1 MQVNMQNSKRLIRCK
16 APLRISFAGGGTD
29 VSPYCDER
37 GGAVLN
43 STIDHFAYC
52 TISPRSD
59 NQATI
64 RSLDYE
70 TIQKWKTGETLTY
83 DGNLDL
89 IKAVVN
95 HFNITE
101 GFDMF
106 LHCSAPPGSGL
117 GSSSAVIVSIIGAV
131 SEWLNESLNQYEI
144 ANLAYVLERKEL
156 KLSGGKQ
163 DQYAAVF
170 GGFNFMEFNSSRTL
184 VTPLRVKTDILN
196 ELNYVMLLANTGKT
210 RDSGNIIKSQTEGY
224 INGNSKTAEALDNAK
239 RLAEEM
245 KNSLLKG
252 EIRQMG
258 ELLNEAWM
266 YKKNYTSNI
275 SNEYIDKIYD
285 RALASGA
292 VGGKISGAG
301 GGGFM
306 FFICDYDKKRDVAR
320 ELTTLGANVV
330 EYNFEKHG
338 LQIWRFTQ

>member
-1 MQVNMQNSKRLIRCK
+1 MREKMQKGKIIRCK

-43 STIDHFAYC
+43 STIDQFAYC

-59 NQATI
+59 EQVTI

-70 TIQKWKTGETLTY
+70 TIQKWKTGNTLTY

-95 HFNITE
+95 HFNVKQ

-106 LHCSAPPGSGL
+106 LHCGAPPGSCL
-117 GSSSAVIVSIIGAV
+117 GSSSAVIVSIIGAMAD
-131 SEWLNESLNQYEI
+131 WLNVSLSQYEI
-144 ANLAYVLERKEL
+144 AELAYILEREEL
-156 KLSGGKQ
+156 KLPGGKQ

-170 GGFNFMEFNSSRTL
+170 GGFNFMEFDRDRTL
-184 VTPLRVKTDILN
+184 VTPLRIKSDILN

-210 RDSGNIIKSQTEGY
+210 RDSGNIIKAQTQGY
-224 INGNSKTAEALDNAK
+224 VEGNSKTSEALDNAK

-245 KNSLLKG
+245 KNALLKG
-252 EIRQMG
+252 EIRYMG
-258 ELLNEAWM
+258 ELLNEAWT
-266 YKKNYTSNI
+266 YKKNYTNNI
-275 SNEYIDKIYD
+275 SNDYLDKIYNT
-285 RALASGA
+285 AMSTGA

-306 FFICDYDKKRDVAR
+306 FFICEYDKKRDVAR
-320 ELTTLGANVV
+320 ELTSLGANIVG
-330 EYNFEKHG
+330 YNFEKNG
-338 LQIWRFTQ
+338 FQTWGFSE

>member
-144 ANLAYVLERKEL
+144 ANLA
-156 KLSGGKQ
+156 
-163 DQYAAVF
+163 
-170 GGFNFMEFNSSRTL
+170 M
-184 VTPLRVKTDILN
+184 
-196 ELNYVMLLANTGKT
+196 
-210 RDSGNIIKSQTEGY
+210 
-224 INGNSKTAEALDNAK
+224 
-239 RLAEEM
+239 
-245 KNSLLKG
+245 
-252 EIRQMG
+252 
-258 ELLNEAWM
+258 
-266 YKKNYTSNI
+266 
-275 SNEYIDKIYD
+275 
-285 RALASGA
+285 
-292 VGGKISGAG
+292 
-301 GGGFM
+301 
-306 FFICDYDKKRDVAR
+306 C
-320 ELTTLGANVV
+320 
-330 EYNFEKHG
+330 
-338 LQIWRFTQ
+338 

>member
-1 MQVNMQNSKRLIRCK
+1 MQNSKRLIRCK

-338 LQIWRFTQ
+338 LQTWRFTQ

>member
-1 MQVNMQNSKRLIRCK
+1 
-16 APLRISFAGGGTD
+16 
-29 VSPYCDER
+29 
-37 GGAVLN
+37 
-43 STIDHFAYC
+43 
-52 TISPRSD
+52 
-59 NQATI
+59 
-64 RSLDYE
+64 
-70 TIQKWKTGETLTY
+70 
-83 DGNLDL
+83 
-89 IKAVVN
+89 
-95 HFNITE
+95 
-101 GFDMF
+101 
-106 LHCSAPPGSGL
+106 
-117 GSSSAVIVSIIGAV
+117 
-131 SEWLNESLNQYEI
+131 
-144 ANLAYVLERKEL
+144 
-156 KLSGGKQ
+156 
-163 DQYAAVF
+163 
-170 GGFNFMEFNSSRTL
+170 MEFNSSRTL

-338 LQIWRFTQ
+338 LQTWRFTQ